1 VNLDELADRLDTAA
15 GRIGEVTEQRMRHV
29 GALGVARIRQNASG
43 RPGPNV
49 ITGRYRASWRSE
61 TRGIPY
67 GAECTIGTNAPQ
79 GRRLEF
85 GFWDMTDSIGRHF
98 FQPPFPHVQP
108 ALGLIEETLHEQ
120 MRAAVGELL
129 GD

>member
-1 VNLDELADRLDTAA
+1 VNLDEFADKLDSAA
-15 GRIGEVTEQRMRHV
+15 SRVGEVTERRMRRV
-29 GALGVARIRQNASG
+29 GALGVAKIRQNASG

-61 TRGIPY
+61 TRGIPH
-67 GAECTIGTNAPQ
+67 GAECTIGTSAPQ

-85 GFWDMTDSIGRHF
+85 GFVGPDSLGRIYN
-98 FQPPFPHVQP
+98 QPPFPHVQP
-108 ALGLIEETLHEQ
+108 ALGPIEEALHQQ
-120 MRAAVGELL
+120 MRAVVGELL

>member
-1 VNLDELADRLDTAA
+1 VNLEEFADRLDTAA
-15 GRIGEVTEQRMRHV
+15 SRVGEVTEQRMRHV
-29 GALGVARIRQNASG
+29 GTLGVARIRQNASG

-67 GAECTIGTNAPQ
+67 GAECTIGTDAPQ

-108 ALGLIEETLHEQ
+108 GLGFIEETLHEQ
-120 MRAAVGELL
+120 MRAVLGELL

>member
-1 VNLDELADRLDTAA
+1 MDLDDLAARLNQSADRIEPAV
-15 GRIGEVTEQRMRHV
+15 RRRMRRV
-29 GALGVARIRQNASG
+29 GTAGVARIRQNASG

-49 ITGRYRASWRSE
+49 ITGQYRASWNSE

-85 GFWDMTDSIGRHF
+85 GFYGPDSLGRNYA
-98 FQPPFPHVQP
+98 QPPFPHVQP
-108 ALGLIEETLHEQ
+108 AIGFIEDTLHQQ
-120 MRAAVGELL
+120 MRAAVGELF

>member
-1 VNLDELADRLDTAA
+1 MNLDQLADRLDGAA
-15 GRIGEVTEQRMRHV
+15 DQIGEVTQRRMRHV
-29 GALGVARIRQNASG
+29 GTVGVARIKANASG

-49 ITGRYRASWRSE
+49 ITGRYRASWRAE

-67 GAECTIGTNAPQ
+67 GAQCTLGTNAPQ

-108 ALGLIEETLHEQ
+108 ALGLIESTLCEQ
-120 MRAAVGELL
+120 MRAVVGEVLA
-129 GD
+129 

>member
-1 VNLDELADRLDTAA
+1 MNLDDLADRLDTAA
-15 GRIGEVTEQRMRHV
+15 DGIGETIERRMRHV
-29 GALGVARIRQNASG
+29 GVTGVARIRANASG
-43 RPGPNV
+43 RPGPNIV
-49 ITGRYRASWRSE
+49 TGQYRASWRAVTS
-61 TRGIPY
+61 GIPY

-108 ALGLIEETLHEQ
+108 ALGHIEDTLHEQ
-120 MRAAVGELL
+120 MRAAVGELFA
-129 GD
+129 

>member
-1 VNLDELADRLDTAA
+1 VNLDDLADRLDHAA
-15 GRIGEVTEQRMRHV
+15 DQIGTVTERRMRTV
-29 GALGVARIRQNASG
+29 GAAGVARIRQNASG

-49 ITGRYRASWRSE
+49 ITGQYRASWRAVTE
-61 TRGIPY
+61 RIPY
-67 GAECTIGTNAPQ
+67 GAECIIGTNAPQ

-108 ALGLIEETLHEQ
+108 ALGFIEDTLHEQ
-120 MRAAVGELL
+120 MRAAVGELFE
-129 GD
+129 

>member
-1 VNLDELADRLDTAA
+1 MNLDELADRLDDAA
-15 GRIGEVTEQRMRHV
+15 DRTGEVVERRMRHV
-29 GALGVARIRQNASG
+29 AALGVARIKQNASG

-49 ITGRYRASWRSE
+49 ITGRYRASWRSD

-67 GAECTIGTNAPQ
+67 GAECTLGTDEPQ

-85 GFWDMTDSIGRHF
+85 GFVGPDSLGRVYN
-98 FQPPFPHVQP
+98 QPPFPHVQP
-108 ALGLIEETLHEQ
+108 AIGFIETTMDEQ
-120 MRAAVGELL
+120 MRAAVGELF

>member
-1 VNLDELADRLDTAA
+1 MDLEEMADRLDSAA
-15 GRIGEVTEQRMRHV
+15 DRLGEVTERRMRRV
-29 GALGVARIRQNASG
+29 GRQGVARIRQNASG

-49 ITGRYRASWRSE
+49 ITGAYRASWRSE
-61 TRGIPY
+61 TRGIPH

-98 FQPPFPHVQP
+98 FQPPYPHVQP
-108 ALGLIEETLHEQ
+108 AIGHIEDALREQ
-120 MRAAVGELL
+120 MSAVVREVL

>member
-1 VNLDELADRLDTAA
+1 MDLDELAGRLESAA
-15 GRIGEVTEQRMRHV
+15 DQTGPAIERRMRHV
-29 GALGVARIRQNASG
+29 GTAGVSRIRANASG

-49 ITGRYRASWRSE
+49 ITGQYRASWRSE
-61 TRGIPY
+61 TRGIPH

-98 FQPPFPHVQP
+98 FQPPYPHVQP
-108 ALGLIEETLHEQ
+108 ALGHIEETLHQQ
-120 MRAAVGELL
+120 MRAAVGEIL
-129 GD
+129 G

>member
-1 VNLDELADRLDTAA
+1 MDLDELAGRLEGAA
-15 GRIGEVTEQRMRHV
+15 DQIGPVVESRMRRV
-29 GALGVARIRQNASG
+29 GAAGVARIRANASG

-61 TRGIPY
+61 TRGVPY
-67 GAECTIGTNAPQ
+67 GAECTVGTDAPQ

-108 ALGLIEETLHEQ
+108 ALGYIEDTLHDQ
-120 MRAAVGELL
+120 MRAAVGEILA
-129 GD
+129 